1 MSVAELISKD
11 EFTGQRLMEIYAA
24 AYMDP
29 HIDADGDVT
38 LVIDGIK
45 ILVSADLPRSV
56 LRLVALF
63 GVKAGVNRQQ
73 VLELANRIN
82 DGLIMLRASYPAAL
96 PLPSLM
102 IDHYLIT
109 EAGLSGLE
117 IVDETRRFRTVVA
130 SIPPL
135 DIENILS

>member
-1 MSVAELISKD
+1 MTVAELIGK
-11 EFTGQRLMEIYAA
+11 EELTGQKMMEIYTA

-38 LVIDGIK
+38 IVLDGIK
-45 ILVSADLPRSV
+45 ILVTVDTPRSV

-96 PLPSLM
+96 ALPSLM
-102 IDHYLIT
+102 IDHYLVT

-135 DIENILS
+135 DLENILN

>member
-1 MSVAELISKD
+1 MTVAELIGK
-11 EFTGQRLMEIYAA
+11 EELTGQKMMEIYTA

-38 LVIDGIK
+38 IVLDGIK
-45 ILVSADLPRSV
+45 ILVTVDTPRSV

-102 IDHYLIT
+102 IDHYLVT
-109 EAGLSGLE
+109 ERACRASRSSMRPAAQ
-117 IVDETRRFRTVVA
+117 DRRGEHPAAR
-130 SIPPL
+130 PR
-135 DIENILS
+135 DILN

>member
-1 MSVAELISKD
+1 MTVAELIGK
-11 EFTGQRLMEIYAA
+11 EELTGQKMMEIYTA

-38 LVIDGIK
+38 IVLDGIK
-45 ILVSADLPRSV
+45 ILVTVDTPRSV

-102 IDHYLIT
+102 IDHYLVT

-135 DIENILS
+135 DLENILN

>member
-1 MSVAELISKD
+1 MTVAELISK
-11 EFTGQRLMEIYAA
+11 EELTGQRLMDIYGA
-24 AYMDP
+24 AYMDA

-38 LVIDGIK
+38 LMVDGIK
-45 ILVSADLPRSV
+45 ILVSVDTPRSV

-63 GVKAGVNRQQ
+63 GVTPGVSRPQL
-73 VLELANRIN
+73 LELCNRIN
-82 DGLIMLRASYPAAL
+82 DGLIMLRAAYPAAL
-96 PLPSLM
+96 PQPSLM
-102 IDHYLIT
+102 VDHYLVT

-135 DIENILS
+135 DVENILS

>member
-1 MSVAELISKD
+1 MTVAELITK
-11 EFTGQRLMEIYAA
+11 EELTGQRLMEIFAA

-38 LVIDGIK
+38 LELDGIK
-45 ILVSADLPRSV
+45 ILVSADAPRSV

-63 GVKAGVNRQQ
+63 GIKPEASRQQ
-73 VLELANRIN
+73 LLELANRIN
-82 DGLIMLRASYPAAL
+82 DGLIMLRASYPVAL
-96 PLPSLM
+96 PMPSLM
-102 IDHYLIT
+102 LDHYLVT

-135 DIENILS
+135 DIEHILT

>member
-1 MSVAELISKD
+1 MTVAELISK
-11 EFTGQRLMEIYAA
+11 EELTGQKLMEIFEA

-38 LVIDGIK
+38 VVLDGIK
-45 ILVSADLPRSV
+45 ILVTADAPRSV

-63 GVKAGVNRQQ
+63 GVKPGVNRYQM
-73 VLELANRIN
+73 LELANRIN
-82 DGLIMLRASYPAAL
+82 DRLIMLRASYPTAL
-96 PLPSLM
+96 PMPSLM
-102 IDHYLIT
+102 LDHYLVT

-135 DIENILS
+135 DVENILT

>member
-1 MSVAELISKD
+1 MTVAELISKED
-11 EFTGQRLMEIYAA
+11 LTGRTLMEVFATA
-24 AYMDP
+24 SMDP

-38 LVIDGIK
+38 LVLDGIK
-45 ILVSADLPRSV
+45 ILISADTRRSV

-63 GVKAGVNRQQ
+63 GVKPGVSRQQ

-82 DGLIMLRASYPAAL
+82 DGLIMLRASYPSAL

-102 IDHYLIT
+102 IDHYLVT
-109 EAGLSGLE
+109 EAGLSDLE

-135 DIENILS
+135 DVESILT

>member
-1 MSVAELISKD
+1 MTVAELISKED
-11 EFTGQRLMEIYAA
+11 LTGRTLMEVFGAA
-24 AYMDP
+24 SMDP
-29 HIDADGDVT
+29 HIDADDDVT
-38 LVIDGIK
+38 LVLDGIK
-45 ILVSADLPRSV
+45 ILISADSRRSV

-63 GVKAGVNRQQ
+63 GVKPGVSRQQ

-82 DGLIMLRASYPAAL
+82 DGLIMLRASYPSAL

-102 IDHYLIT
+102 IDHYLVT

-117 IVDETRRFRTVVA
+117 IIDETRRFRTVVA

-135 DIENILS
+135 DVESILT